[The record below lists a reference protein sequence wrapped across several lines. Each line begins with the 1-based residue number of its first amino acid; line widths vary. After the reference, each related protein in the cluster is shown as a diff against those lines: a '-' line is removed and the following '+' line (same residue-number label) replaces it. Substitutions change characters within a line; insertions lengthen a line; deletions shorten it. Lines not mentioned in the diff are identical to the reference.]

1 MNDPAFTDP
10 DLVSKLGDI
19 WSDVIGLPVKAD
31 DDFFALGGDSI
42 AATHIMG
49 RATEVFGLEL
59 PVQMIFE
66 AAMLQDL
73 AADIMD
79 LQKKRMA
86 NTSAVANPADQK

>member
-1 MNDPAFTDP
+1 MNDPRFTDP

-19 WSDVIGLPVKAD
+19 WSDVLGVPVKAD

-42 AATHIMG
+42 AATHIMS
-49 RATEVFGLEL
+49 RATEVFGFEV
-59 PVQMIFE
+59 PIRMIFE
-66 AAMLQDL
+66 STTLQDL

-79 LQKKRMA
+79 LQKKGMA